1 MASLKDSGLGIGDFA
16 QMLLEQGSPT
26 PASTPKKKTLPGNV
40 PDIEEVPVSQDQV
53 NSVLA
58 ESFGIQEKAG
68 RAATV
73 ATDPQNVIKN
83 PEKPERSK
91 KELKEEIAKT
101 VRHLKSLLQEMTV
114 GTTTTGMGGA
124 HNGLG
129 FNAKNPKGRRSSK
142 GR

>member
-73 ATDPQNVIKN
+73 ATDPQNVIK
-83 PEKPERSK
+83 KPERSK

>member
-16 QMLLEQGSPT
+16 QMLLEQGSPA

-40 PDIEEVPVSQDQV
+40 PDIEEVPVSQEQV
-53 NSVLA
+53 NSVLS
-58 ESFGIQEKAG
+58 ESFGIEEKVG
-68 RAATV
+68 RAANV
-73 ATDPQNVIKN
+73 ATDPQKVIEK

-129 FNAKNPKGRRSSK
+129 FKAKNPRRTRSSK
-142 GR
+142 SG

>member
-1 MASLKDSGLGIGDFA
+1 
-16 QMLLEQGSPT
+16 MLLEQGSPT

-73 ATDPQNVIKN
+73 ATDPQNVIK
-83 PEKPERSK
+83 KPERSK

>member
-1 MASLKDSGLGIGDFA
+1 
-16 QMLLEQGSPT
+16 MLLEQGSPA

-40 PDIEEVPVSQDQV
+40 PDIEGVPVSQEQV
-53 NSVLA
+53 NSVLS
-58 ESFGIQEKAG
+58 ESFGIEEKVG
-68 RAATV
+68 RAANV
-73 ATDPQNVIKN
+73 ATDPQKVIEK

-129 FNAKNPKGRRSSK
+129 FKAKKPKRRRSSK
-142 GR
+142 GG

>member
-1 MASLKDSGLGIGDFA
+1 
-16 QMLLEQGSPT
+16 MLLEQGSPA

-40 PDIEEVPVSQDQV
+40 PDIEEVPVSQEQV
-53 NSVLA
+53 NSVLS
-58 ESFGIQEKAG
+58 ESFGIEEKVG
-68 RAATV
+68 RAANV
-73 ATDPQNVIKN
+73 ATDPQKVIEKPEN

-129 FNAKNPKGRRSSK
+129 FKAKNPRRTRSSK
-142 GR
+142 GG